1 MEKGQPL
8 QTVSLIVLSMGLLL
22 TILVTT
28 FSAANLF
35 FLMTVGALACL
46 LLLAGLGLFIRCCKF
61 D

>member
-1 MEKGQPL
+1 MQRGQPL
-8 QTVSLIVLSMGLLL
+8 QTVSLMVLSLGLLL

-35 FLMTVGALACL
+35 FLMSVGTIACIL
-46 LLLAGLGLFIRCCKF
+46 LLVGLGLFIRCCKY